1 MLRNLTMTESEIL
14 AKIIEIIEP
23 QEELTLETSIVDS
36 DILDS
41 LDLFNIVVS
50 FKQEGWEITLQ
61 DTLKCNT
68 VGELV
73 TLLLRKQN

>member
-1 MLRNLTMTESEIL
+1 MTESEIL

>member
-1 MLRNLTMTESEIL
+1 MTESEIL
-14 AKIIEIIEP
+14 AKIIEIVEP